1 MYGQFEKRF
10 QEENVSMI
18 KQRLASPLA
27 FLPSAICFAITA
39 LLCSP
44 SPSVLSTPLHGAEAS
59 NVMKITTI
67 EGISEYRLEN
77 GLKVLLFPDPSKPTV
92 TVNLTVF
99 VGSRHEG
106 YGEAGMAH
114 LLEHMLF
121 KGTPDHPS
129 IPKSLQARGAQFN
142 GTTSLDRTNYY
153 ETLPANDD
161 NLEFA
166 IRLEADRMVNSF
178 IKAEDLASEMTVVRN
193 EFERGENNP
202 HQILGQRIMS
212 AAFNWHNYGQS
223 TIGNRADIERVP
235 VENLRAFYRKY
246 YQPDNAIVV
255 IAGRFDPAKAL
266 EFVGKY
272 FGSLPR
278 PQRRLDPTYTEE
290 PAQDGERTVTLR
302 RVGEVSVVG
311 ALYHIPSGGHP
322 DFAPIDVLESVLTM
336 TPSGRLYKALVEQ
349 KKASSVSGAAY
360 ALHDPGVLRF
370 MAEVATGN
378 TPEGVLDALLDALQ
392 SVIDQGVNDEE
403 VDRAKLRL
411 LKQREQEASDSTQI
425 AIHLSEWAAQGDWR
439 LYFLYRD
446 RLEQVIAKDV
456 NRVARAYL
464 QPNNRTVGVYYPT
477 KEAQRTSIPAS
488 PNLGE
493 MIGDYTGRGDTSVG
507 EAFDVNPDRIEA
519 RTRRTTIE
527 GLKVA
532 LLPKKT
538 RGNTVVLRL
547 NLQFGDENSLFG
559 LGKVCEFLPS
569 LMTKGTKQLTRQQLQ
584 DQLDKN
590 FATLRSSGSAGDATF
605 TVQTK
610 RENLLA
616 VIELLRQVIRE
627 PIFPAAELEI
637 LKQGHRSDL
646 EQGLTD
652 PTQLA
657 LKAVRRVLNPYPFGD
672 VRYFPTGEEEIRL
685 TDEVDVSAIK
695 KLHSDFLGSQAGQLV
710 VVGDFDEATTVV
722 ALSNMLKG
730 WKAKQPFERIARRG
744 DVDVKSE
751 LVKINTPDKAN
762 AFYFS
767 GSVFPLRDDH
777 PDYPALLIGNYI
789 FGAGA
794 LSSRLGDRIRQREG
808 LSYSVGSSVM
818 ASSLD
823 ARATLTMSAIYNP
836 ANLDKI
842 VTAVREELDKI
853 LESGVTQKEL
863 DEARRG
869 FLQSQEVTRTD
880 DARLAAILES
890 TLHANRT
897 MEFYSVMEQRI
908 VELTPA
914 TVREAFLKHIDPGHV
929 LTVVAGDWGGSRS
942 TSK

>member
-1 MYGQFEKRF
+1 MFKRH
-10 QEENVSMI
+10 VTGL
-18 KQRLASPLA
+18 LALVP
-27 FLPSAICFAITA
+27 T
-39 LLCSP
+39 LLCLIPAVSCG
-44 SPSVLSTPLHGAEAS
+44 TLHGAEAAK
-59 NVMKITTI
+59 VMKITTI

-129 IPKSLQARGAQFN
+129 VPKALQARGAQFN
-142 GTTSLDRTNYY
+142 GTTWLDRTNYY

-166 IRLEADRMVNSF
+166 IRLEADRMLNSF
-178 IKAEDLASEMTVVRN
+178 IKGEDLASEMTVVRN

-235 VENLRAFYRKY
+235 VENLRTFYKKY
-246 YQPDNAIVV
+246 YQPDNAMLV
-255 IAGRFDPAKAL
+255 IAGQFEPAKAL
-266 EFVGKY
+266 EFVAKY
-272 FGSLPR
+272 FGTIPSPER
-278 PQRRLDPTYTEE
+278 KLDPTYTEE

-311 ALYHIPSGGHP
+311 AIYHIPSGGHP
-322 DFAPIDVLESVLTM
+322 DFAAIDVLESVLTM

-349 KKASSVSGAAY
+349 KKAASVSGAAY

-378 TPEGVLDALLDALQ
+378 TPESVLDSLLDTLQ
-392 SVIDQGVNDEE
+392 SVIDQGVKEEE
-403 VDRAKLRL
+403 VDRAKQRL
-411 LKQREQEASDSTQI
+411 LKQREQEASDSAQI

-446 RLEQVIAKDV
+446 RLEQVTAKDV
-456 NRVARAYL
+456 SRVARAYL

-477 KEAQRTSIPAS
+477 KEAQRTLIPSA
-488 PNLGE
+488 PNLAE
-493 MIGDYTGRGDTSVG
+493 MIGDYKGRSDTSVG
-507 EAFDVNPDRIEA
+507 EAFDVNPAKIEA
-519 RTRRTTIE
+519 RTKRTTIE

-547 NLQFGDENSLFG
+547 NLRFGDEKSLFG
-559 LGKVCEFLPS
+559 LAKVCEFLPS

-590 FATLRSSGSAGDATF
+590 LASLGASGSAGEASF
-605 TVQTK
+605 VIQTK
-610 RENLLA
+610 RDNLTA
-616 VIELLRQVIRE
+616 VIDLLRQVLRE
-627 PIFPAAELEI
+627 PVFPAAELDI
-637 LKQGHRSDL
+637 LKQGHRADL

-652 PTQLA
+652 PQQLA
-657 LKAVRRVLNPYPFGD
+657 LKAVRRTLNPYPVGD
-672 VRYFPTGEEEIRL
+672 VRYYPTGEEEISL
-685 TDEVDVSAIK
+685 TDEVDVAAIK
-695 KLHSDFLGSQAGQLV
+695 KLYNDFLGTQAGQLV
-710 VVGDFDEATTVV
+710 IVGDFDEEVTMKAI
-722 ALSNMLKG
+722 SGMLKG
-730 WKAKQPFERIARRG
+730 WKAKQPYERIARRG
-744 DVDVKSE
+744 DIDVKAD
-751 LVKINTPDKAN
+751 LVKISTPDKAN
-762 AFYFS
+762 AFYFA
-767 GSVFPLRDDH
+767 GSVVPLRDDN
-777 PDYPALLIGNYI
+777 PDYPALIIGNYI

-808 LSYSVGSSVM
+808 LSYGVGSSFA

-823 ARATLTMSAIYNP
+823 TRATLTMYAIYNP
-836 ANLDKI
+836 TNLEKI
-842 VTAVREELDKI
+842 VTAVSEELDKV
-853 LESGVTQKEL
+853 LKSGVTQKEL
-863 DEARRG
+863 DDARRG
-869 FLQSQEVTRTD
+869 FLQSQEVMRTD
-880 DARLAAILES
+880 DARLAAVLES
-890 TLHANRT
+890 TLIADRT
-897 MEFYSVMEQRI
+897 MDYYSKMEKRI
-908 VELTPA
+908 VELTPE
-914 TVREAFLKHIDPGHV
+914 TVLEALRKYIDPKHV
-929 LTVVAGDWGGSRS
+929 LTVVAGDWDAAKNS
-942 TSK
+942 SK

>member
-1 MYGQFEKRF
+1 MFKRH
-10 QEENVSMI
+10 VTGL
-18 KQRLASPLA
+18 LALVP
-27 FLPSAICFAITA
+27 T
-39 LLCSP
+39 LLCLIPAVSCG
-44 SPSVLSTPLHGAEAS
+44 TLHGAEAAK
-59 NVMKITTI
+59 VMKITTI

-129 IPKSLQARGAQFN
+129 VPKALQARGAQFN
-142 GTTSLDRTNYY
+142 GTTWLDRTNYY

-166 IRLEADRMVNSF
+166 IRLEADRMLNSF
-178 IKAEDLASEMTVVRN
+178 IKGEDLASEMTVVRN

-235 VENLRAFYRKY
+235 VENLRTFYKKY
-246 YQPDNAIVV
+246 YQPDNAMLV
-255 IAGRFDPAKAL
+255 IAGQFEPAKAL
-266 EFVGKY
+266 EFVAKY
-272 FGSLPR
+272 FGTIPSPER
-278 PQRRLDPTYTEE
+278 KLDPTYTEE

-311 ALYHIPSGGHP
+311 AIYHIPSGGHP
-322 DFAPIDVLESVLTM
+322 DFAAIDVLESVLTM

-349 KKASSVSGAAY
+349 KKAASVSGAAY

-378 TPEGVLDALLDALQ
+378 TPESVLDSLLDTLQ
-392 SVIDQGVNDEE
+392 SVIDQGVKEEE
-403 VDRAKLRL
+403 VDRAKQRL
-411 LKQREQEASDSTQI
+411 LKQREQEASDSAQI

-446 RLEQVIAKDV
+446 RLEQVTAKDV
-456 NRVARAYL
+456 SRGARAYL

-477 KEAQRTSIPAS
+477 KEAQRTLIPSA
-488 PNLGE
+488 PNLAE
-493 MIGDYTGRGDTSVG
+493 MIGDYKGRSDTSVG
-507 EAFDVNPDRIEA
+507 EAFDVNPAKIEA
-519 RTRRTTIE
+519 RTKRTTIE

-547 NLQFGDENSLFG
+547 NLRFGDEKSLFG
-559 LGKVCEFLPS
+559 LAKVCEFLPS

-590 FATLRSSGSAGDATF
+590 LASLGASGSAGEASF
-605 TVQTK
+605 VIQTK
-610 RENLLA
+610 RDNLTA
-616 VIELLRQVIRE
+616 VIDLLRQVLRE
-627 PIFPAAELEI
+627 PVFPAAELDI
-637 LKQGHRSDL
+637 LKQGHRADL

-652 PTQLA
+652 PQQLA
-657 LKAVRRVLNPYPFGD
+657 LKAVRRTLNPYPVGD
-672 VRYFPTGEEEIRL
+672 VRYYPTGEEEISL
-685 TDEVDVSAIK
+685 TDEVDVAAIK
-695 KLHSDFLGSQAGQLV
+695 KLYNDFLGTQAGQLV
-710 VVGDFDEATTVV
+710 IVGDFDEEVTMKAI
-722 ALSNMLKG
+722 SGMLKG
-730 WKAKQPFERIARRG
+730 WKAKQPYERIARRG
-744 DVDVKSE
+744 DIDVKAD
-751 LVKINTPDKAN
+751 LVKISTPDKAN
-762 AFYFS
+762 AFYFA
-767 GSVFPLRDDH
+767 GSVVPLRDDN
-777 PDYPALLIGNYI
+777 PDYPALIIGNYI

-808 LSYSVGSSVM
+808 LSYGVGSSFA

-823 ARATLTMSAIYNP
+823 TRATLTMYAIYNP
-836 ANLDKI
+836 TNLEKI
-842 VTAVREELDKI
+842 VTAVSEELDKV
-853 LESGVTQKEL
+853 LKSGVTQKEL
-863 DEARRG
+863 DDARRG
-869 FLQSQEVTRTD
+869 FLQSQEVMRTD
-880 DARLAAILES
+880 DARLAAVLES
-890 TLHANRT
+890 TLIADRT
-897 MEFYSVMEQRI
+897 MDYYSKMEKRI
-908 VELTPA
+908 VELTPE
-914 TVREAFLKHIDPGHV
+914 TVLEALRKYIDPKHV
-929 LTVVAGDWGGSRS
+929 LTVEAGDWDAAKNS
-942 TSK
+942 SK